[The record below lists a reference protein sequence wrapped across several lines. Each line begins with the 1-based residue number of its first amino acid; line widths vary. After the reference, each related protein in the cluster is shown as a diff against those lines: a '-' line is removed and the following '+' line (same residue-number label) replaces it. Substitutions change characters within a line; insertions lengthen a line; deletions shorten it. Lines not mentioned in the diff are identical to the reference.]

1 MPSTGIDQ
9 RSDRLRDWL
18 AALGL
23 AGVAFAVFVR
33 ATGYNFVNFDDPAY
47 VKENPLVYQGFTS
60 EGIIW
65 AFQTFRLANWHP
77 LTWLSFQL
85 DATLWGP
92 GPFGFHLTN
101 VLLHAA
107 NAALVF
113 LALRALTAELWLSA
127 AVALLFAVHPLR
139 MESVAWVAERK
150 DVLSGF
156 FGLLA
161 LWAYADY
168 ARRPGLKRYA
178 AVFLAFLLSLL
189 SKSMLVTLP
198 FLFLVLDWWPLRR
211 TENWRRLALEKLPLI
226 ALVLAVSVVTWQA
239 QESRGARKGLEQYP
253 PLARVENAAIG
264 YVTYLSKTVWPSGLA
279 IFYPHPL
286 YPGGPGLSHGN
297 AAGASVLLVAMSAGA
312 FALRRRAPYLLT
324 GWLWYLGT
332 LVPVIGLVQVGAQAY
347 ADRYTYFPQIGILVA
362 LCWAVADIAG
372 RYRRSAVVAAGVAA
386 AALAMVTF
394 QSLPVWT
401 DSVTL
406 WQNARQT
413 TGDNALTLVNLG
425 SALEERGEA
434 AAAEADYRAAIHI
447 EPDYVPARRCFGELL
462 YRQRRYPEAA
472 EQLEEACR
480 LAPGFALVRTRLGST
495 YYWLDR
501 LDEAEREHEA
511 ALEAEPNYA
520 EAYSNLAAVKM
531 KRRDLDGAV
540 AMYRKAIELAQR
552 SADAHCGLGVALLR
566 MNKPEEG
573 IAELDLATRLD
584 AKSAKA
590 WYNLGQALAA
600 RGDKQGAAGC
610 LDRARRLDPRM
621 TSSLPQH

>member
-1 MPSTGIDQ
+1 MPSTGIDR
-9 RSDRLRDWL
+9 RSDRFRDCL
-18 AALGL
+18 AAFGL

-33 ATGYNFVNFDDPAY
+33 AAGYEFVNFDDPAY
-47 VKENPLVYQGFTS
+47 VTENPLVYQGLTR

-92 GPFGFHLTN
+92 GSFGFHLTN

-107 NAALVF
+107 NTALVF
-113 LALRALTAELWLSA
+113 LALRALTAEFWPSA
-127 AVALLFAVHPLR
+127 VAALLFAVHPLR

-168 ARRPGLKRYA
+168 ARSPGIKRYA
-178 AVFLAFLLSLL
+178 AVFVACLLSLL

-211 TENWRRLALEKLPLI
+211 TETWRRLVLEKLPLI
-226 ALVLAVSVVTWQA
+226 ALVVAISVVTFQA

-264 YVTYLSKTVWPSGLA
+264 YVTYLSKTIWPSDLA

-297 AAGASVLLVAMSAGA
+297 AAGACVLLMAMSAAA

-332 LVPVIGLVQVGAQAY
+332 LVPVIGLVQVGGQAY

-362 LCWAVADIAG
+362 LCWTVADLAG
-372 RYRRSAVVAAGVAA
+372 RYRRSAVVAAGFAV
-386 AALAMVTF
+386 AALAMITF
-394 QSLPVWT
+394 RGLPVWT
-401 DSVTL
+401 NSVTL

-413 TGDNALTLVNLG
+413 TGDNAMTLVNLG
-425 SALEERGEA
+425 SALEQRGKA
-434 AAAEADYRAAIHI
+434 AEAEADYRAAIHI
-447 EPDYVPARRCFGELL
+447 DPESVSARRCFGELL
-462 YRQRRYPEAA
+462 YRQGRYLEAA
-472 EQLEEACR
+472 EQLEEARR

-495 YYWLDR
+495 YYWLNR
-501 LDEAEREHEA
+501 LDESEREHEA
-511 ALEAEPNYA
+511 ALDADPNYA
-520 EAYSNLAAVKM
+520 EAYSNLALVKM
-531 KRRDLDGAV
+531 KRRDLDGAA
-540 AMYRKAIELAQR
+540 AMYRRALNLAPR
-552 SADAHCGLGVALLR
+552 SADAHCGLGVALCR
-566 MNKPEEG
+566 MNKTEEG
-573 IAELDLATRLD
+573 IAELVLATKLD
-584 AKSAKA
+584 ASSAQA
-590 WYNLGQALAA
+590 WHNLGQALKTL
-600 RGDKQGAAGC
+600 GDMQGAANC

-621 TSSLPQH
+621 TFP